1 MQEVMQMKSRAALR
15 SAVLNLAL
23 ACLIPLA
30 ASATVVSYSQDF
42 ESLAQTGLT
51 SLSDDGWLVYGNV
64 FTPLGAYIYGYG
76 AFPAPNDGSGFCQID
91 TLQGGVEQGEKQ
103 LAVFSDYNN
112 VDHAAGNLIESNVFQ
127 EMTIDSTNVG
137 TVWTFAFDAKMGL
150 LQSPST
156 AGVYIKT
163 LNPKAGYATTNLI
176 TADMTNT
183 PTTWMGYTLSIALG
197 DSNLIG
203 QLLQIGFTNTATLY
217 QPSVIFYDNINFYQS
232 GAAGIPVAMP
242 GVELRPNYPNP
253 FNPITTIV
261 FRLEQSGP
269 VELAVYDVAGR
280 RVAVLA
286 DGIMPAGVNEVQ
298 WNGKTTGGGVAAAGR
313 YGYVL
318 RTAAGTLSRSMT
330 LVK

>member
-1 MQEVMQMKSRAALR
+1 MKSRSALR
-15 SAVLNLAL
+15 TAVLTLTLAF
-23 ACLIPLA
+23 LIPLA
-30 ASATVVSYSQDF
+30 ASATVVPYSQDF

-64 FTPLGAYIYGYG
+64 FTPGGAYIYGYG

-91 TLQGGVEQGEKQ
+91 TLQGGVDQGTKQ

-112 VDHAAGNLIESNVFQ
+112 TDHAVGNLIESNVFQ
-127 EMTIDSTNVG
+127 EMVIDTTNVG

-156 AGVYIKT
+156 AGAYIKT
-163 LNPKAGYATTNLI
+163 LDPSAGYATTNLI

-183 PTTWMGYTLSIALG
+183 PATWMGYTLSITLA

-217 QPSVIFYDNINFYQS
+217 QPSGIFYDNINFYLS
-232 GAAGIPVAMP
+232 GASSIPVAMP

-253 FNPITTIV
+253 FNPITNIV

-280 RVAVLA
+280 RVVVLA
-286 DGIMPAGVNEVQ
+286 DGVMPAGVNEVQ
-298 WNGKTTGGGVAAAGR
+298 WNGKTMSGGVAAAGR
-313 YGYVL
+313 YCYVL
-318 RTAAGTLSRSMT
+318 RTAEGSLSRSMT